1 MADDG
6 LILVLAAALDIALTR
21 GAKRHVWIRVLN
33 LISWLLMTGLIAGLI
48 YVTFKYF

>member
-6 LILVLAAALDIALTR
+6 WFLLLAGALDVALTR

-33 LISWLLMTGLIAGLI
+33 SIAWVLIVVLIAGLI
-48 YVTFKYF
+48 YVTFKYS